1 MADTGSTATA
11 STGGSGPRLLLV
23 AGVLAV
29 FLVPAVLLGV
39 LLLTGSDDEA
49 GEEFSVVVPLGTGE
63 RIDAGEDVEL
73 MPLEVR
79 LSVGDR
85 MVVENLDD
93 RTHVVGPYTV
103 RPGERLV
110 QRFNEPT
117 VIEGECTLI
126 PEETIRIVVL

>member
-1 MADTGSTATA
+1 MAGDAR
-11 STGGSGPRLLLV
+11 STGGGGLRKLLV
-23 AGVLAV
+23 LGALAI
-29 FLVPAVLLGV
+29 FLVPAALVAVLV
-39 LLLTGSDDEA
+39 LTGSDDGGAEYRV
-49 GEEFSVVVPLGTGE
+49 EVPLGTGD

-117 VIEGECTLI
+117 VIEGECSLI
-126 PEETIRIVVL
+126 PEDTIRIVVT